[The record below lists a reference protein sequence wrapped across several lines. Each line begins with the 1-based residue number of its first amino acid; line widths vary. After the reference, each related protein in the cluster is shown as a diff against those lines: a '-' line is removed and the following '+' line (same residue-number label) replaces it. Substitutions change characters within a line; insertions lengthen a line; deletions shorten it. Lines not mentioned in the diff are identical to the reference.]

1 MTTATTKSNA
11 KEKPKVAFWS
21 QIQSLLNTINHIF
34 ILLIGVYVTL
44 LARSLDFQDT
54 AMHMFMTVI
63 GFHVLSAEAL
73 MSHYPLNPITNS
85 FTHRNKSRFHGIL
98 QLIGGSMALLGGL
111 GKMQSTE
118 VHFTTWHGR
127 FGLFATF
134 MCFASMLGG
143 ILNYFQPKFV
153 HKIYSPSEIKFRH
166 NLFGLLTFS
175 LGMTT
180 ITLGYFTKFF
190 TKYVDADVIPAFA
203 LATILVYLLT
213 MIAPVRSL
221 LDKLKYRKKK

>member
-1 MTTATTKSNA
+1 MTTTTTKSNA
-11 KEKPKVAFWS
+11 KDKPKVAFWL
-21 QIQSLLNTINHIF
+21 QIQSLLNTINHVF

-73 MSHYPLNPITNS
+73 MAHYPLNPITNS

-111 GKMQSTE
+111 GKIQSTE

-134 MCFASMLGG
+134 MCFASILGG
-143 ILNYFQPKFV
+143 ILNYFQPKFA

-180 ITLGYFTKFF
+180 ITLGYFTQFF

-203 LATILVYLLT
+203 LATILVYLMT